1 MARKPHLFT
10 PSDNPQT
17 FAEAAHA
24 FALRS
29 EGVTPA
35 AIQDIP
41 HPFWLVSALL
51 WQQALRFDPDI
62 PLWPDRDRF
71 FVSSTRLLPLR
82 NAFLGLVTSAA
93 PFSASAELFGLA
105 GALPGQAIAA
115 ACGMTLAE
123 KILAGRFGRS
133 LVDHRTWL
141 LALPGDLET
150 GVALEAAALADRFHL
165 DRLTVIVA
173 SATRDPKE
181 QADLSLTLDRIE
193 ASGWSVRRLD
203 GDDPAAIAQVLAAT
217 PRARK
222 PRLILC
228 ETLGKTLSPA
238 LGATLDATLAETS
251 RKTPATPPDTTSFPA
266 RLSETHLPDARRRGS
281 VQRAWLRRLTRH
293 PMRAEFERTL
303 ERRTPARLE
312 DDFLRSSDERLSADH
327 EEEEQDAALLRS
339 GIAGRE
345 RLADLLP
352 EFVSMSAGH
361 TPRSAGMAPGEAGTF
376 ACGPREPA
384 MVGFMNG
391 LALHGSILPCG
402 TANLSSA
409 DRMRPALRF
418 AALSRERLLFVLIE
432 DDPEASACPPWQQVE
447 QLASLRAMPNLALF
461 RPADSQ
467 EITAAWLAALSWRH
481 GPAVIVLARHSRR
494 GSSVN
499 TPNALPAL
507 AGTAMPSVRKTEQG
521 GYVLLE
527 AKGGGAHRTV
537 TLIASGPEV
546 SLALEARHRLEE
558 EGILAAVVSLPCW
571 ELFEKQSSAYR
582 KAVLGQCPRVAI
594 EAASG
599 FGWERWLG
607 DTGIF
612 IGSEEFGVASGF
624 DPLYQ
629 SSGLTPDVVCTR
641 VRALLGVERK
651 QEARAHMETQKRGGD
666 PRLRPSPIVK
676 SNQRP
681 VAGR

>member
-1 MARKPHLFT
+1 MARKPQFST
-10 PSDNPQT
+10 FSDDPLI
-17 FAEAAHA
+17 FAEEARRAA
-24 FALRS
+24 LQT
-29 EGVTPA
+29 EGVTA
-35 AIQDIP
+35 TAIQDIP

-51 WQQALRFDPDI
+51 WQQTVRFDPES

-71 FVSSTRLLPLR
+71 FVSSSRLLPLR
-82 NAFLGLVTSAA
+82 NAFLNLVSSSAPSSAA
-93 PFSASAELFGLA
+93 TELFGLA

-123 KILAGRFGRS
+123 KILARRFGRS

-165 DRLTVIVA
+165 DRLTIIVA
-173 SATRDPKE
+173 SATSAPEEK
-181 QADLSLTLDRIE
+181 ADLSLALDRIE
-193 ASGWSVRRLD
+193 ASGWSIRRLD
-203 GDDPAAIAQVLAAT
+203 GDDANAIAQALAAT

-228 ETLGKTLSPA
+228 ETSGKT
-238 LGATLDATLAETS
+238 
-251 RKTPATPPDTTSFPA
+251 TPPPRPSRAKDTAKDSTQ
-266 RLSETHLPDARRRGS
+266 PDVSAPEIIPSDTRRRGS
-281 VQRAWLRRLTRH
+281 VQRSWLRRLTRH
-293 PMRAEFERTL
+293 PLRAEFERTL

-312 DDFLRSSDERLSADH
+312 DDFLRHAGESLPVEHEGGGSDTS
-327 EEEEQDAALLRS
+327 LLHF
-339 GIAGRE
+339 GVKARE

-352 EFVSMSAGH
+352 EFVAMSAGH
-361 TPRSAGMAPGEAGTF
+361 APKSVGVSPGEAGF
-376 ACGPREPA
+376 FVCGPREPA

-409 DRMRPALRF
+409 DRIRPALRF
-418 AALSRERLLFVLIE
+418 AALSRERLLLVLIE
-432 DDPEASACPPWQQVE
+432 DDPEASTCPPWQQVE

-461 RPADSQ
+461 RPADSH
-467 EITAAWLAALSWRH
+467 EVAAAWLSALSWRH
-481 GPAVIVLARHSRR
+481 GPAVIVLARQ
-494 GSSVN
+494 GSPASGQN
-499 TPNALPAL
+499 TSPAP
-507 AGTAMPSVRKTEQG
+507 ADTATPPIRKTEQG
-521 GYVLLE
+521 GYVLRE
-527 AKGGGAHRTV
+527 AKGGPTHRAV

-546 SLALEARHRLEE
+546 GLALQAQHRLEK
-558 EGILAAVVSLPCW
+558 EGVPAAVVSLPCW
-571 ELFEKQSSAYR
+571 ELFEKQGAPYR
-582 KAVLGQCPRVAI
+582 RSVLGQCPRVAI

-641 VRALLGVERK
+641 VRALLGVTQK
-651 QEARAHMETQKRGGD
+651 QEDRARTETQKRGGD

-676 SNQRP
+676 SNHRP
-681 VAGR
+681 GPGR

>member
-1 MARKPHLFT
+1 MARKPHLPTF
-10 PSDNPQT
+10 SDDPLT
-17 FAEAAHA
+17 FAEEARAA
-24 FALRS
+24 ALQA
-29 EGVTPA
+29 EGVTA
-35 AIQDIP
+35 TAIQDIP

-51 WQQALRFDPDI
+51 WQQAVRFDPQS
-62 PLWPDRDRF
+62 PLWPDLDRF

-82 NAFLGLVTSAA
+82 NAFLNLVSTSAPSNA
-93 PFSASAELFGLA
+93 ATELFGLA

-150 GVALEAAALADRFHL
+150 GVALEAAALADRFKL
-165 DRLTVIVA
+165 DRLTIIVA
-173 SATRDPKE
+173 SATSAPEEK
-181 QADLSLTLDRIE
+181 ADLSLAVNRIE
-193 ASGWSVRRLD
+193 ASGWSIRRLD
-203 GDDPAAIAQVLAAT
+203 GDDATAIAQVLAAT

-222 PRLILC
+222 PRLVLC
-228 ETLGKTLSPA
+228 ETSGKTLSSPPEA
-238 LGATLDATLAETS
+238 IN
-251 RKTPATPPDTTSFPA
+251 ATPPTRS
-266 RLSETHLPDARRRGS
+266 SDAGRRSS
-281 VQRAWLRRLTRH
+281 VQRSWLRRLIRH
-293 PMRAEFERTL
+293 PLRAEFERTL
-303 ERRTPARLE
+303 ERRAPARLE
-312 DDFLRSSDERLSADH
+312 DDFLRHAGEAPPTKHDD
-327 EEEEQDAALLRS
+327 DGPDITLLRS
-339 GIAGRE
+339 GVKARE

-352 EFVSMSAGH
+352 EFVSLSAEHAPKG
-361 TPRSAGMAPGEAGTF
+361 AGISSGEADIF
-376 ACGPREPA
+376 VCGPREPA

-467 EITAAWLAALSWRH
+467 EVAAAWLAALSWRH
-481 GPAVIVLARHSRR
+481 GPAVIVLARHARQGPSA
-494 GSSVN
+494 SN
-499 TPNALPAL
+499 PDTLPAS
-507 AGTAMPSVRKTEQG
+507 AEVAVPSIRKTEQG
-521 GYVLLE
+521 GYVLRE
-527 AKGGGAHRTV
+527 AKGGSSYRAV

-546 SLALEARHRLEE
+546 ALALQAQHRLES

-651 QEARAHMETQKRGGD
+651 QEARARMETQKRGGD

>member
-1 MARKPHLFT
+1 MARKPHLPIF
-10 PSDNPQT
+10 SDDPLT
-17 FAEAAHA
+17 FAEEARTA
-24 FALRS
+24 ALRTK
-29 EGVTPA
+29 GMAAT

-51 WQQALRFDPDI
+51 WQQAVRFDPES

-82 NAFLGLVTSAA
+82 NAFLNLVSTSA
-93 PFSASAELFGLA
+93 PSSAATELFGLA

-173 SATRDPKE
+173 SASSAPEEK
-181 QADLSLTLDRIE
+181 ADLSLAVDRIE
-193 ASGWSVRRLD
+193 ASGWSIRRLD
-203 GDDPAAIAQVLAAT
+203 GDDATAIAQVLAAT
-217 PRARK
+217 PRVRK

-228 ETLGKTLSPA
+228 ETSGKTLPSSPK
-238 LGATLDATLAETS
+238 ATDI
-251 RKTPATPPDTTSFPA
+251 TPTANSSAPK
-266 RLSETHLPDARRRGS
+266 RRGS
-281 VQRAWLRRLTRH
+281 VQRSWLRRLTRH
-293 PMRAEFERTL
+293 PLRAEFERTL

-312 DDFLRSSDERLSADH
+312 DDFLRYSSAHQPSEHEADGP
-327 EEEEQDAALLRS
+327 ELTLLRS
-339 GIAGRE
+339 GVEARE

-352 EFVSMSAGH
+352 EFVSMSAEH
-361 TPRSAGMAPGEAGTF
+361 APKSATSSPGEAEIF

-467 EITAAWLAALSWRH
+467 EVAAAWLAALAWRH
-481 GPAVIVLARHSRR
+481 GPAVIVLARHPRQDSTV
-494 GSSVN
+494 GNQN
-499 TPNALPAL
+499 TLPAPTDI
-507 AGTAMPSVRKTEQG
+507 AVPSIRKTEQG

-527 AKGGGAHRTV
+527 AKGGSSHRAV

-546 SLALEARHRLEE
+546 TLALQARHRLES

-651 QEARAHMETQKRGGD
+651 QEARARMETQKRGGD